1 MEGGYPSAG
10 LHEGRLSPARASA
23 KEAWEPA
30 VLLVLLALLRL
41 AAPNRVLL

>member
-10 LHEGRLSPARASA
+10 LHEGRLSPASA
-23 KEAWEPA
+23 KEAREPA
-30 VLLVLLALLRL
+30 VLLVLLALLPL